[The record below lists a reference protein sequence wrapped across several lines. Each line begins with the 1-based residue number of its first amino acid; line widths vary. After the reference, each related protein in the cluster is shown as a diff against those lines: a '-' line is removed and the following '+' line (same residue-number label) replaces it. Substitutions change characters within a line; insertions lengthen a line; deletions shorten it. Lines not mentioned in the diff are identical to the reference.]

1 MAPANHESTPLPSF
15 VAHQGFNLD
24 SWALGLC
31 LLHLLTGQPHYEVLE
46 TVRCPAMLAE
56 ALLDEWNVE
65 GAGKAYR

>member
-1 MAPANHESTPLPSF
+1 